1 MLEFVTKLVR
11 AAGDVIRENYERAH
25 QVERKSSVI
34 DLVTEVDQA
43 AERLLVSAIRERY
56 PGHAIL
62 AEEGHGIDQ
71 RSDYLWVIDPLDG
84 TVNYA
89 HGFPIFAVSVAIQ
102 KRGETVLGVIYDPL
116 RDELFAAEKG
126 AGATRNGEPIH
137 VSDTARLQ
145 DALLATGFPYDRA
158 TRRDN
163 NVAEFSRLITRVQ
176 GIRRAGAAALDMAY
190 LAAGR
195 LDGYWEQH
203 LLPWDWAAGALLVS
217 EAGGL
222 ITDFDGEPW
231 SLDTVKIV
239 ATNGRIH
246 EELLK
251 GLSATSPEPS
261 AARIGATCT
270 VVKRRV

>member
-1 MLEFVTKLVR
+1 MLEFVIEIVR
-11 AAGDVIRENYERAH
+11 QAGHLIRENYELVH
-25 QVERKSSVI
+25 QVNRKTSEI
-34 DLVTEVDQA
+34 DLVTEVDLA
-43 AERLLVSAIRERY
+43 AERLLVGAIRERF
-56 PGHAIL
+56 PNHAIM
-62 AEEGHGIDQ
+62 AEEGHGVQ
-71 RSDYLWVIDPLDG
+71 QTSEYLWVVDPLDG

-89 HGFPIFAVSVAIQ
+89 HGFPIFAVSIAVQ
-102 KRGETVLGVIYDPL
+102 KQGETILGVVYDPL

-126 AGATRNGEPIH
+126 AGALCNGRPMK
-137 VSDTARLQ
+137 VSTTDRLQ

-158 TRRDN
+158 TRSDN
-163 NVAEFSRLITRVQ
+163 NVAEFSRLVTRVQ
-176 GIRRAGAAALDMAY
+176 GVRRAGAAALDMAY

-222 ITDFDGEPW
+222 ITDFTGGPW

-246 EELLK
+246 EELLDA
-251 GLSATSPEPS
+251 LRA
-261 AARIGATCT
+261 
-270 VVKRRV
+270 V

>member
-1 MLEFVTKLVR
+1 MLEFVTDIVR
-11 AAGDVIRENYERAH
+11 PAGQLIREGYEQAH
-25 QVERKSSVI
+25 EIDRKSSEI
-34 DLVTEVDQA
+34 DLVTEIDRA
-43 AERLLVSAIRERY
+43 AEQLLVSAIRERY
-56 PGHAIL
+56 PDHAIL
-62 AEEGHGIDQ
+62 SEEGHGVQ
-71 RSDYLWVIDPLDG
+71 QTSDYLWVVDPLDG

-102 KRGETVLGVIYDPL
+102 KRGETILGVVYDPL

-137 VSDTARLQ
+137 VSDTDRLQ

-163 NVAEFSRLITRVQ
+163 NVADFSRLITRVQ

-203 LLPWDWAAGALLVS
+203 LFPWDWAAGALLVS
-217 EAGGL
+217 EAGGI
-222 ITDFDGEPW
+222 ITDFDGGPW
-231 SLDTVKIV
+231 SLETVKIV
-239 ATNGRIH
+239 VTNGRLH
-246 EELLK
+246 QELLK
-251 GLSATSPEPS
+251 VLKEG
-261 AARIGATCT
+261 
-270 VVKRRV
+270 